1 MRCSTL
7 LAILTGVLLYLVLG
21 AVVFRSLEAQQEEE
35 KYTELQKMRRNFLL
49 NFTCIGPDNLQEL
62 IEVEQSSSLPNFPF
76 AILHLAGKRT
86 DFSVTVL
93 NNQLLFFSVF
103 IIRLL

>member
-21 AVVFRSLEAQQEEE
+21 AIVFRALEAQQEED
-35 KYTELQKMRRNFLL
+35 KYTELQKMRRNFLS

-62 IEVEQSSSLPNFPF
+62 IEVEQSSSLSNFPF
-76 AILHLAGKRT
+76 ARLYLAGKQT
-86 DFSVTVL
+86 DSSVIVL
-93 NNQLLFFSVF
+93 NN
-103 IIRLL
+103 